1 MPHFDPVAG
10 LKTLVAYPQIRYVSG
25 VPTMYNDML
34 HTINTTGMDLGD
46 SNRKLYGFTG
56 GSIVPLPLRR
66 AYEQK
71 FPNFEFLV
79 VYGTTENSPTSFMT
93 TSDSPKKVK
102 EETCGFVLPH
112 TGTVI
117 DIWFDTKD
125 KCLMNHK

>member
-10 LKTLVAYPQIRYVSG
+10 LKTLVAYPQISYISG

-34 HTINTTGMDLGD
+34 QTINTTGMDLGD

-66 AYEQK
+66 AFERK

-93 TSDSPKKVK
+93 SSDSPKHVK
-102 EETCGFVLPH
+102 EETCGFVLPQ
-112 TGTVI
+112 TGNLV
-117 DIWFDTKD
+117 DSF
-125 KCLMNHK
+125 